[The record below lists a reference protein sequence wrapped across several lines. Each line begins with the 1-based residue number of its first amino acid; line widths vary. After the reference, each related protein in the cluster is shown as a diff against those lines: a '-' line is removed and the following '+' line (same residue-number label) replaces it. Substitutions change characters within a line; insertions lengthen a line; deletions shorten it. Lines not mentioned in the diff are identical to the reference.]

1 MAKKTIITPLPENYE
16 PWMEPYF
23 LKRQKQKVRQ
33 PEIKRLKN
41 VFVNHYGLVLKNGII
56 KRRSA
61 FNLFGNEDNT
71 FGFAYWKILFEQY
84 IISKFGKSLPS
95 VKLTDDKTYLLIH
108 SKWFNYSFWVN
119 SFLARLLHA
128 EEVYGLENLV
138 LIYPEG
144 WDHISYAS
152 ESLEPIQI
160 ERIRIPN
167 DHHLFVK
174 NLILPETRAWTAS
187 FDPTQIQKVRE
198 RFVPLALERTKL
210 TSFPKNIYLTRNK
223 RKTRSIENEDE
234 LTPILLEHDF
244 TILNFEDYS
253 FWDQLALMHHAKCF
267 ISIHGAG
274 FSNCLFMPFGSSV
287 LELVNQVYADLEYK
301 FPFWKLACAAGLKYH
316 VQFGQ
321 PMNQNQNLRRGGKHD
336 HQNVYLADENIKI
349 DLNIFKKNLLLMDF
363 TKPVS

>member
-253 FWDQLALMHHAKCF
+253 FWDQVALMHNAKSF
-267 ISIHGAG
+267 VSIHGAG
-274 FSNCLFMPFGSSV
+274 FSNCLFMQPKSAV
-287 LELVNQVYADLEYK
+287 MELINKAYADLEYK
-301 FPFWKLACAAGLKYH
+301 FPFWKLACAAELNYF
-316 VQFGQ
+316 VQFGN
-321 PMNQNQNLRRGGKHD
+321 PKNQNKKLRRGSAHD
-336 HQNVYLADENIKI
+336 HENVYLADENILI
-349 DLNIFKKNLLLMDF
+349 ESGLFSNNIVNLSR
-363 TKPVS
+363 T